1 MVARIR
7 ELNGNGLTFFIV
19 EHNMDL
25 VMDLSD
31 SVIVMAH
38 GEVMLHGT
46 PDEVQSDHRVLDA
59 YLGKV

>member
-1 MVARIR
+1 
-7 ELNGNGLTFFIV
+7 
-19 EHNMDL
+19 
-25 VMDLSD
+25 
-31 SVIVMAH
+31 MAH